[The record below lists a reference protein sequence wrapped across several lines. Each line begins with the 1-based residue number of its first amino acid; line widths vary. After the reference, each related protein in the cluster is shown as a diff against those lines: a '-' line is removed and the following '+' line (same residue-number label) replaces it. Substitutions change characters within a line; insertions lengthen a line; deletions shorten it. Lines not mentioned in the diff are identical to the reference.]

1 VEAKIKTGEYGR
13 TFGSR
18 LNSDAS
24 PEDGVRMLRSD
35 QHGHIRTFKFLF
47 VQIISFLWLTGIL
60 LIKLS
65 GIA

>member
-1 VEAKIKTGEYGR
+1 
-13 TFGSR
+13 
-18 LNSDAS
+18 
-24 PEDGVRMLRSD
+24 MLRSD